1 MARQAMTLIGG
12 GLVGALLAQLLA
24 SRGFSVTVFEKRA
37 DPRRIG
43 FTRGR
48 TINLAIAERGLQAL
62 RTAGLADQALQK
74 SVMMRGRMVHPHD
87 APPALQRYGL
97 DDSEVIWSI
106 SRNGLNA
113 LLVDAAEA
121 AGATFHFEQA
131 LVEAD
136 IDAQSITLVDDDTIP
151 AC

>member
-62 RTAGLADQALQK
+62 RTAPTITW
-74 SVMMRGRMVHPHD
+74 MREDCSTVTMGR
-87 APPALQRYGL
+87 A
-97 DDSEVIWSI
+97 
-106 SRNGLNA
+106 
-113 LLVDAAEA
+113 
-121 AGATFHFEQA
+121 F
-131 LVEAD
+131 
-136 IDAQSITLVDDDTIP
+136 
-151 AC
+151 